1 MDSDD
6 DDDNN
11 STKKRVLDV
20 LGLRDVDRLDA
31 AGNNNE
37 VDLSIEENI

>member
-6 DDDNN
+6 DDN

-31 AGNNNE
+31 GNE